1 MEENVKTS
9 DSIIKDIWF
18 AFKRNLV
25 LVIALV
31 LFCTACGIGY
41 AFIKK
46 PNYTAT
52 EEVVCMAEDTS
63 NSNIVTNF
71 NIMNAYINTIVDFCD
86 EGVVIERANFYYIQY
101 RNQYRNQSA
110 QGSVTSLDEFIEDV
124 RTEDPYVTND
134 NSPADKKYIVKENV
148 SVSAKVE
155 TNQTDEYSF
164 SISYTDPNL
173 ELALIKAKIYVL
185 AFEREIGTE
194 KGTNGDRYFAG
205 VKISIIS
212 LGNSGWSSD
221 VSKVKFTIIGFAIGV
236 VVAAIAVY
244 VISVTDV
251 SIKDKEEL
259 ERITGVS
266 VLANIDHV
274 GGKK

>member
-52 EEVVCMAEDTS
+52 EEVVCMAEDAS

-148 SVSAKVE
+148 RVSAKVE

-164 SISYTDPNL
+164 SISYTDPDL
-173 ELALIKAKIYVL
+173 EQALIKAKIYVL

-236 VVAAIAVY
+236 VVAALAVY

>member
-134 NSPADKKYIVKENV
+134 DSPADKKYIVKENV

>member
-212 LGNSGWSSD
+212 LGNSGWSSN

-236 VVAAIAVY
+236 VVAALAVY

>member
-1 MEENVKTS
+1 M
-9 DSIIKDIWF
+9 
-18 AFKRNLV
+18 
-25 LVIALV
+25 
-31 LFCTACGIGY
+31 
-41 AFIKK
+41 
-46 PNYTAT
+46 
-52 EEVVCMAEDTS
+52 
-63 NSNIVTNF
+63 
-71 NIMNAYINTIVDFCD
+71 
-86 EGVVIERANFYYIQY
+86 
-101 RNQYRNQSA
+101 
-110 QGSVTSLDEFIEDV
+110 
-124 RTEDPYVTND
+124 
-134 NSPADKKYIVKENV
+134 
-148 SVSAKVE
+148 
-155 TNQTDEYSF
+155 
-164 SISYTDPNL
+164 
-173 ELALIKAKIYVL
+173 

-205 VKISIIS
+205 VNISIIS

-236 VVAAIAVY
+236 VVAALVVY

>member
-236 VVAAIAVY
+236 VVAALAVY

-266 VLANIDHV
+266 VLANIDNV